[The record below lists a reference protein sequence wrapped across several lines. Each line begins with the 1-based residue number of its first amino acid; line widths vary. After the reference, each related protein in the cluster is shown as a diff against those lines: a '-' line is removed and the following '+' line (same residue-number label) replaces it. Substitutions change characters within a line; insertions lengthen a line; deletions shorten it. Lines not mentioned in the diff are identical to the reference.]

1 MGAGHGHTG
10 YGTGAAGVYRR
21 PQSSDTGTLCQ
32 HLFARPVLFP
42 VDAGLYRAAPPIQGS
57 MASATHPG
65 RPLCGAGRTAGR
77 PGGYDRLCAGHQR
90 HRPGVHRH
98 HLRTVPGTGHGAGPL
113 FLKGKIASYRPD
125 RSGAEYRRG
134 DRSGLHPR
142 RCQRDSYW
150 ALAARCC
157 AVSAGQRRGS
167 SAPTD
172 CKAAPSPTPR
182 RCKSASRCR
191 R

>member
-1 MGAGHGHTG
+1 MGAGHSHTG
-10 YGTGAAGVYRR
+10 HGSGAAGVYRR
-21 PQSSDTGTLCQ
+21 PQSSDTGTFCQ
-32 HLFARPVLFP
+32 HFFARPVLFP
-42 VDAGLYRAAPPIQGS
+42 VDAGLYRSAPPIQGS

-65 RPLCGAGRTAGR
+65 WPLCGAGRTAGR

-98 HLRTVPGTGHGAGPL
+98 HLRTVPGTGHGAGTL
-113 FLKGKIASYRPD
+113 FLKGKIAPYRPD
-125 RSGAEYRRG
+125 RSGAEYWRSDRFGLYPRRG
-134 DRSGLHPR
+134 AAKGTSTGLWLR
-142 RCQRDSYW
+142 
-150 ALAARCC
+150 AAVLYRL
-157 AVSAGQRRGS
+157 GS
-167 SAPTD
+167 TD